1 MKNEKTIEDVRAD
14 KGIGTQLTTKEFREQ
29 MQESLK
35 KKCGDY
41 KTYLEA
47 NGYRVTKVSRASSE

>member
-1 MKNEKTIEDVRAD
+1 MEDKTIEDVRAD

-29 MQESLK
+29 LQESLK
-35 KKCGDY
+35 KKCEDY

-47 NGYRVTKVSRASSE
+47 NGYRVTKISR